1 MSEHIEGFAIVD
13 RRRSADLDDMGG
25 RGLTVVVA
33 IDTDGSELLGVVERS
48 AVGDRTQGFGM
59 GSTPPHEETGPL
71 GLGTKRRIAL
81 GQNITTP
88 TGQETLE

>member
-1 MSEHIEGFAIVD
+1 MSDPDAFAIVD
-13 RRRSADLDDMGG
+13 RHRSADLDDVGG

-33 IDTDGSELLGVVERS
+33 IDTDGSELMGVVERRS
-48 AVGDRTQGFGM
+48 IGDRTKGFGL

-88 TGQETLE
+88 TGQEPLE